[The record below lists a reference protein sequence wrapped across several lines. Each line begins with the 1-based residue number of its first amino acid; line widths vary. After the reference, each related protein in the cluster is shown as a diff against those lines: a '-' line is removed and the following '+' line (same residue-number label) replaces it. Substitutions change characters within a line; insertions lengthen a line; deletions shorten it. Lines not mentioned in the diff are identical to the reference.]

1 MLGII
6 IIMSLVAIIIGLIL
20 YNMKIHKEVNNY
32 KNINQ
37 KINGLNVLQ
46 EFMSTAGDAISVDEK
61 IKKINNI
68 LIEEYDIKYS
78 TIVEFNGAEYVIKA
92 SNVDEKHW
100 DNLRS
105 LHNEEIFQDS
115 ITTATPKYITVDD
128 EKDRLPY
135 QKSEFGRAK
144 AAMFFPLYIEN
155 VYIGYWIIE
164 SGIAHAFDEID
175 TTILEVV
182 KENILSVFRIVNY
195 QNIIESL
202 PRDDYYSA
210 LKTGEYLYDE
220 GRATIDKYT
229 SSTICMFKIT
239 NLEQINKEFSR
250 ETGNQVIMDMC
261 DYIKENLSDEYVFV
275 RYMGP
280 KFVIAFSGVEEDG
293 VTRFVLDI
301 KKTLESMKI
310 EMVQSDANSKE
321 EKKEKEEKRFAKMK
335 LNFVLTTY
343 YKGTAIEKLLQ
354 KQEEYLD
361 DAPATE
367 NDVNSI

>member
-1 MLGII
+1 MWII
-6 IIMSLVAIIIGLIL
+6 ILMMILVAIIIGLIL
-20 YNMKIHKEVNNY
+20 FNVKIHKEVDNY

-46 EFMSTAGDAISVDEK
+46 EFMSTAGDSISVDEK

-68 LIEEYDIKYS
+68 LIQEYDIKYS

-100 DNLRS
+100 DNLKS
-105 LHNEEIFQDS
+105 LHNEEIFKDS
-115 ITTATPKYITVDD
+115 ITTATPKYITVD
-128 EKDRLPY
+128 EERERLPY

-164 SGIAHAFDEID
+164 SGIPHAFDNID

-182 KENILSVFRIVNY
+182 KDNILSVFKIVNY
-195 QNIIESL
+195 QNIVESL

-220 GRATIDKYT
+220 GRKTIDKYT
-229 SSTICMFKIT
+229 ISTICMFKIT
-239 NLEQINKEFSR
+239 NLEQINQEFNR
-250 ETGNQVIMDMC
+250 ETGNQVIIDTC
-261 DYIKENLSDEYVFV
+261 DYIKENLSNEYIFV

-280 KFVIAFSGVEEDG
+280 KFVIAFSGVEVDG
-293 VTRFVLDI
+293 VTRFILDI
-301 KKTLESMKI
+301 KKNIEDMQI
-310 EMVQSDANSKE
+310 EMVQNE
-321 EKKEKEEKRFAKMK
+321 EKENKKEEKRFAKIK

-343 YKGTAIEKLLQ
+343 YKGTALEKLLK

-361 DAPATE
+361 NAPDTE
-367 NDVNSI
+367 NDVNNI

>member
-1 MLGII
+1 MWVIMII
-6 IIMSLVAIIIGLIL
+6 IVLVAIIIGLIL
-20 YNMKIHKEVNNY
+20 YNIKIHREVNNY

-46 EFMSTAGDAISVDEK
+46 EFMVAAGDTISVDEK

-105 LHNEEIFQDS
+105 LHNEEIFIDS
-115 ITTATPKYITVDD
+115 ITTATPKYITVDE
-128 EKDRLPY
+128 EKERLPY

-164 SGIAHAFDEID
+164 SGVPHAFDEID

-195 QNIIESL
+195 QNIVESL

-210 LKTGEYLYDE
+210 LKTGEYLYND
-220 GRATIDKYT
+220 GRKIIDKYT
-229 SSTICMFKIT
+229 TSTICMFRIANIEKI
-239 NLEQINKEFSR
+239 NEEFNR
-250 ETGNQVIMDMC
+250 ETGNQVIIDIC
-261 DYIKENLSDEYVFV
+261 DYIKENLSKEYVFV

-280 KFVIAFSGVEEDG
+280 KFVIAFSGVEIDG
-293 VTRFVLDI
+293 VTRFILDI
-301 KKTLESMKI
+301 KKAIENMKV
-310 EMVQSDANSKE
+310 EMVQNNDA
-321 EKKEKEEKRFAKMK
+321 EEKRFANIK

-343 YKGTAIEKLLQ
+343 YKGTALEQLLK

-361 DAPATE
+361 NAPATE
-367 NDVNSI
+367 NDINSI

>member
-1 MLGII
+1 MWVIMII
-6 IIMSLVAIIIGLIL
+6 IVLVAIIIGLIL
-20 YNMKIHKEVNNY
+20 YNIKIHKEVNNY

-46 EFMSTAGDAISVDEK
+46 EFMATAGDTISVDEK

-105 LHNEEIFQDS
+105 LHNEEIFTDS
-115 ITTATPKYITVDD
+115 ITTATPKYITVDE
-128 EKDRLPY
+128 EKQRLPY

-155 VYIGYWIIE
+155 VYRGYWIIE
-164 SGIAHAFDEID
+164 SGVPHAFDEID

-195 QNIIESL
+195 QNIVESL

-210 LKTGEYLYDE
+210 LKTGEYLYND
-220 GRATIDKYT
+220 GRKIIDKYT
-229 SSTICMFKIT
+229 TSTMCMFRIANIEKI
-239 NLEQINKEFSR
+239 NEEFNR
-250 ETGNQVIMDMC
+250 ETGNQVIMDIC
-261 DYIKENLSDEYVFV
+261 DYIKENLSEEYVFV

-280 KFVIAFSGVEEDG
+280 KFVIAFSGVEIDG
-293 VTRFVLDI
+293 VTRFILDI
-301 KKTLESMKI
+301 KKAIENMKV
-310 EMVQSDANSKE
+310 EMVQNNDS
-321 EKKEKEEKRFAKMK
+321 EEKRFAKIK

-343 YKGTAIEKLLQ
+343 YKGTALEQLLK

-361 DAPATE
+361 NAPATE
-367 NDVNSI
+367 NDINSI

>member
-1 MLGII
+1 MWIII
-6 IIMSLVAIIIGLIL
+6 IIMILVAIIVGLAL
-20 YNMKIHKEVNNY
+20 FNLKIHKEINNY

-46 EFMSTAGDAISVDEK
+46 EFMSTAGDAIGVDEK
-61 IKKINNI
+61 IRKINDI
-68 LIEEYDIKYS
+68 LIQEYDIKYS

-115 ITTATPKYITVDD
+115 ITTATPKYITVDE
-128 EKDRLPY
+128 EKERLPY

-164 SGIAHAFDEID
+164 SGVPHAFDDID

-182 KENILSVFRIVNY
+182 KDNILSVFRIVNY
-195 QNIIESL
+195 QNIVESL

-210 LKTGEYLYDE
+210 LKTGEYLYNK
-220 GRATIDKYT
+220 GRETIDKYAT
-229 SSTICMFKIT
+229 STICMFRIT
-239 NLEQINKEFSR
+239 NIEKINTSLNR

-261 DYIKENLSDEYVFV
+261 DYIKENLADEYIFV

-280 KFVIAFSGVEEDG
+280 KFVIAFSGVEVDG

-301 KKTLESMKI
+301 KKYLENMKI
-310 EMVQSDANSKE
+310 EMVQREDDE
-321 EKKEKEEKRFAKMK
+321 EQDEERKVARIK
-335 LNFVLTTY
+335 LNFVLSTY
-343 YKGTAIEKLLQ
+343 YKGTALEKLLK

-361 DAPATE
+361 NAPATE
-367 NDVNSI
+367 NDVNNI

>member
-1 MLGII
+1 MWVIMII
-6 IIMSLVAIIIGLIL
+6 LVLVAIIIGLIL
-20 YNMKIHKEVNNY
+20 FNYKIHKEVETY

-46 EFMSTAGDAISVDEK
+46 EFMSTAGDSISVDEK

-105 LHNEEIFQDS
+105 LHNEEIFKDS
-115 ITTATPKYITVDD
+115 ITTATPKYITVDE
-128 EKDRLPY
+128 EKERLPY

-164 SGIAHAFDEID
+164 SGIPHAFDEID

-182 KENILSVFRIVNY
+182 KDNILSVFRIVNY
-195 QNIIESL
+195 QNIVESL

-220 GRATIDKYT
+220 GRKIIDKYT
-229 SSTICMFKIT
+229 TSTICMFRIT
-239 NLEQINKEFSR
+239 NIEQINIEINR
-250 ETGNQVIMDMC
+250 ETGNQAIMDMC
-261 DYIKENLSDEYVFV
+261 DYIKENLSSEYVFV

-280 KFVIAFSGVEEDG
+280 KFVIAFSGVEVDG
-293 VTRFVLDI
+293 VTRFILDL
-301 KKTLESMKI
+301 KKTLENMEIK
-310 EMVQSDANSKE
+310 MVQRE
-321 EKKEKEEKRFAKMK
+321 EKDNKKEEKRVTNIK

-343 YKGTAIEKLLQ
+343 YKGTALEKILK

-361 DAPATE
+361 NAPATE
-367 NDVNSI
+367 NDVNNI